1 MAKANKL
8 EYAQRV
14 ESVRQL
20 ILSGNDTPR
29 VLQGIAEKWGV
40 NNRQAWNY
48 VRDARTNILAISA
61 EARPYMLAEH
71 IAHRR
76 DMRRRAQKVGDFQA
90 ELLAAK
96 DEAKLLG
103 LYPADEQTGLHET
116 PIATVVSIYGH
127 PGREEG
133 DGGRPPRLSN

>member
-1 MAKANKL
+1 MAGGGIRRGAATL
-8 EYAQRV
+8 AV
-14 ESVRQL
+14 EHEETIMRGDL
-20 ILSGNDTPR
+20 
-29 VLQGIAEKWGV
+29 
-40 NNRQAWNY
+40 NY
-48 VRDARTNILAISA
+48 MRDARANILAISA
-61 EARPYMLAEH
+61 EARPYLLAEH
-71 IAHRR
+71 LAHRR
-76 DMRRRAQKVGDFQA
+76 DMRRRAQKAGDLQA

-103 LYPADEQTGLHET
+103 LYPTDEQTGLHDT

>member
-20 ILSGNDTPR
+20 ILAGNDTPR
-29 VLQGIAEKWGV
+29 VLQAVTEKWGV

-48 VRDARTNILAISA
+48 VRDARTNILAITK
-61 EARPYMLAEH
+61 EARPYLVAEH
-71 IAHRR
+71 LAIRR
-76 DMRRRAQKVGDFQA
+76 DIRRRAQKVGDLQA

-103 LYPADEQTGLHET
+103 LYPTDEQTGLHDT
-116 PIATVVSIYGH
+116 PIATVVTIYGH
-127 PGREEG
+127 NGREEG
-133 DGGRPPRLSN
+133 DRGGAPRLSN

>member
-1 MAKANKL
+1 M
-8 EYAQRV
+8 
-14 ESVRQL
+14 
-20 ILSGNDTPR
+20 
-29 VLQGIAEKWGV
+29 
-40 NNRQAWNY
+40 
-48 VRDARTNILAISA
+48 RDARTNILAISA

-71 IAHRR
+71 IAIRR
-76 DMRRRAQKVGDFQA
+76 DIRRRAQKAGDFQA
-90 ELLAAK
+90 ELHAAK

-103 LYPADEQTGLHET
+103 LYPADEQTGLHDT

>member
-1 MAKANKL
+1 MPKANKL

-14 ESVRQL
+14 ETVRQL
-20 ILSGNDTPR
+20 ILAGNETPR
-29 VLQGIAEKWGV
+29 VLQGVTEKWGV
-40 NNRQAWNY
+40 TDRQAWNY

-71 IAHRR
+71 IAIRR
-76 DMRRRAQKVGDFQA
+76 DIRRRAQKAGDFQA

-103 LYPADEQTGLHET
+103 LYPADEQTGLHDT

>member
-1 MAKANKL
+1 MAKAHKL

-20 ILSGNDTPR
+20 ILSGSDTAPI
-29 VLQGIAEKWGV
+29 LQAVTAKWAV
-40 NNRQAWNY
+40 STRQAWNY
-48 VRDARTNILAISA
+48 MRDARANILAISA
-61 EARPYMLAEH
+61 EARPYLLAEH
-71 IAHRR
+71 LAHRR
-76 DMRRRAQKVGDFQA
+76 DMRRRAQKAGDLQA

-103 LYPADEQTGLHET
+103 LYPADEQTGLHDT

>member
-20 ILSGNDTPR
+20 ILAGNDTPR
-29 VLQGIAEKWGV
+29 VIQAVTEKWAV
-40 NNRQAWNY
+40 TDRQAWNY
-48 VRDARTNILAISA
+48 VRDARTNILAITK
-61 EARPYMLAEH
+61 EVRPYLLAEH
-71 IAHRR
+71 LAIRR
-76 DMRRRAQKVGDFQA
+76 DIRRRAQKAGDLQA

-103 LYPADEQTGLHET
+103 LYPTDEQTGLHDT
-116 PIATVVSIYGH
+116 PIATVVTIFGH
-127 PGREEG
+127 TEREEG
-133 DGGRPPRLSN
+133 DRGGAPRLSN

>member
-1 MAKANKL
+1 MPKANKL

-20 ILSGNDTPR
+20 ILAGNDTPR
-29 VLQGIAEKWGV
+29 VLQAVTEKWGV

-76 DMRRRAQKVGDFQA
+76 DMRRRAQKAGDLQA

-103 LYPADEQTGLHET
+103 LYPADEQTGLHDT

-127 PGREEG
+127 PGREEVDG
-133 DGGRPPRLSN
+133 DRPARLSN

>member
-1 MAKANKL
+1 MVAASTIPSSK
-8 EYAQRV
+8 
-14 ESVRQL
+14 
-20 ILSGNDTPR
+20 
-29 VLQGIAEKWGV
+29 
-40 NNRQAWNY
+40 
-48 VRDARTNILAISA
+48 
-61 EARPYMLAEH
+61 AEH
-71 IAHRR
+71 IAIRR
-76 DMRRRAQKVGDFQA
+76 DIRRRAQKAGDFQA

-103 LYPADEQTGLHET
+103 LYPADELTGLHDT